1 MGFDAAMGLGDW
13 VIAMGEKKS
22 LLLPGKDRLELHTAN
37 VY

>member
-1 MGFDAAMGLGDW
+1 

-37 VY
+37 VYWQFNIL